1 MTTFTGQAFWILI
14 IVFIVSLLYKLYRV
28 TAKGGASRSDTKR
41 SIVTESFP
49 LWALIIAAALL
60 VRTGWLLAV
69 WTGLILSLVLIG
81 LSIFYYNP
89 VIMIKRKPGPI
100 DWLEDMVYT
109 GLLFVVAVLL
119 IYHLAGIT
127 LTP

>member
-1 MTTFTGQAFWILI
+1 MTTFIGQAFWVLI

-28 TAKGGASRSDTKR
+28 TAKRGASSSDTKR
-41 SIVTESFP
+41 SIVTESLP
-49 LWALIIAAALL
+49 LWAVIIASAVL
-60 VRTGWLLAV
+60 VRTGWLWAV

-81 LSIFYYNP
+81 LSIYYYNP
-89 VIMIKRKPGPI
+89 VIMLKRKPGPI

-109 GLLFVVAVLL
+109 GLLFVVAALL

-127 LTP
+127 LSP